1 MKKRDYIPK
10 EACLCIHLRRVAQK
24 VTDFYDKSLKPVG
37 VSINQYSLLVNI
49 SRMEGCGTGEL
60 AQRVRL
66 EKSTLVRTLQPLLRN
81 GLIKDKSADKV
92 RRRQLYLSPQGEEV
106 LQKAFPLWQKAQ
118 EDLTSRLGTN
128 YSGLLAIFTQID
140 LWE

>member
-1 MKKRDYIPK
+1 MKKRDYLP
-10 EACLCIHLRRVAQK
+10 EVPCLCINLRRVSQK

-37 VSINQYSLLVNI
+37 VSVNQYSLLVHI

-81 GLIKDKSADKV
+81 GLIDDRSSGEA
-92 RRRQLYLSPQGEEV
+92 RRRRLYISPQGEEV
-106 LQKAFPLWQKAQ
+106 LKNAFPLWQKAQ
-118 EDLTSRLGTN
+118 EELAAKLGNN
-128 YSGLLAIFTQID
+128 YSGLIAIFEQLD